1 MPDRIISSD
10 SHISISH
17 DVVKQHLP
25 AKLRDDYDEATGGFA
40 KTMATG
46 AGAANSQWK
55 KSEYKH
61 PAAGRMGNN
70 DPGDRLTDMDAD
82 GIDVEVLYSELSG
95 FRFFNLMKTPED
107 GVAATRAFNDAL
119 SAFAGADPKRLVVSY
134 QLPIHDIPAAVK
146 EVQRIADMGGKSLQ
160 LPVFPPE
167 VGEPD
172 YYDNRYDRLWSVI
185 TETGLPICCHIGL
198 NTSLNSL
205 TQRDPTPQR
214 GIMVSQVALTTAEA
228 FGMWIM
234 AGTLE
239 RFPDLK
245 LVFVETQLGWIPW
258 YLHTIDDLA
267 TRQRYE
273 FPAITELP
281 SHYFKK
287 NIHLTF
293 IEDPWIT
300 TDARYEIG
308 VENLMW
314 STDYPHPVSS
324 WPNSQA
330 IIAEQVGTLP
340 QAEQDLIL
348 CDNAARVWNL

>member
-10 SHISISH
+10 SHISLSH
-17 DVVKQHLP
+17 DQVKAHL
-25 AKLRDDYDEATGGFA
+25 AKKHHDDYDNATGSFA
-40 KTMATG
+40 KAMMESA
-46 AGAANSQWK
+46 ARANSQWTRNPHQ
-55 KSEYKH
+55 H

-70 DPGDRLTDMDAD
+70 DPSDRLVDMDSD

-95 FRFFNLMKTPED
+95 FRYFNMMKTPAA

-119 SAFAGADPKRLVVSY
+119 SEWATVDAKRLIVSY
-134 QLPIHDIPAAVK
+134 QLPLHDIKAAVK
-146 EVQRIADMGGKSLQ
+146 EVERIAAAGGKSLQ
-160 LPVFPPE
+160 LPVFPTE

-172 YYDNRYDRLWSVI
+172 YFDKRYDPLWSVI
-185 TETGLPICCHIGL
+185 TETNLPICCHVGL

-205 TQRDPTPQR
+205 TERDPTPQR

-234 AGTLE
+234 GGVLE

-258 YLHTIDDLA
+258 YLHIIDDLN

-273 FPAITELP
+273 FPAISELP
-281 SHYFKK
+281 SHYFRR

-293 IEDPWIT
+293 IEDPWVT
-300 TDARYEIG
+300 TDARYDLG
-308 VENLMW
+308 VNNIMW

-324 WPNSQA
+324 WPNSRQ
-330 IIAEQVGTLP
+330 IISEQVGTLP
-340 QAEQDLIL
+340 QEEQDLIL